1 MEKESLQESDL
12 FISWKCWKNDKIIEA
27 PFRVSQTETLDEL
40 FSMLSKREAVLES
53 DKVLIGAYKFFQ
65 KLKLDTF
72 LDQHILCNLM

>member
-12 FISWKCWKNDKIIEA
+12 FISLKCWKNDKINEA

-40 FSMLSKREAVLES
+40 FCMLSKREAVFET
-53 DKVLIGAYKFFQ
+53 DKVLIGDYKFFQ

-72 LDQHILCNLM
+72 LGQHILWNPM